1 MCPVTAFG
9 GGGRDSA
16 FVFVVCVCDVCVW
29 GGGGGEGVGAGG
41 IVVGFVCCFV
51 CVVYLFLLDQM
62 QLDHRVFVLLKA
74 FELTQ
79 LQARSFIVIGHNL
92 NTVGLGLD
100 FLTSAQPSS
109 AFESAAGGMPF

>member
-1 MCPVTAFG
+1 MWFIC
-9 GGGRDSA
+9 
-16 FVFVVCVCDVCVW
+16 
-29 GGGGGEGVGAGG
+29 
-41 IVVGFVCCFV
+41 
-51 CVVYLFLLDQM
+51 LFLLDQM
-62 QLDHRVFVLLKA
+62 RLDHRVFVLLKA

>member
-1 MCPVTAFG
+1 MCVY
-9 GGGRDSA
+9 
-16 FVFVVCVCDVCVW
+16 V
-29 GGGGGEGVGAGG
+29 GGGGGLLLVLF
-41 IVVGFVCCFV
+41 FVLFV
-51 CVVYLFLLDQM
+51 WFICLFLIDQM